1 MFERLMN
8 LDVELKCLG
17 TKVFV
22 AKEQFVNDVFYSKP
36 RKSSASSENE
46 DEKKEAVVIKEDIS
60 ELLDKIKELKSE
72 GEDVSEQETKLK
84 NMVDRFLSVSEEKKE
99 VEESVETQ
107 EQSAPVGRTARSG
120 KRRVQ

>member
-17 TKVFV
+17 TKMFV

-36 RKSSASSENE
+36 RKGAASSENE
-46 DEKKEAVVIKEDIS
+46 EEKNEAVVTKEDIS

-72 GEDVSEQETKLK
+72 GEDVSKQETELK
-84 NMVDRFLSVSEEKKE
+84 NMVDEFLGALEEKKV
-99 VEESVETQ
+99 VEQPVETK
-107 EQSAPVGRTARSG
+107 EQSAPVERTVRSG
-120 KRRVQ
+120 KRRVR